1 MFFLLRCR
9 LSCRKI
15 RLFSEN
21 LSLFVLIFDGG
32 PDFRRYSALRAI
44 FWSSSEFLTFGRI
57 SGAKIRNP
65 ECGLKFLGDFFHFFC
80 MLDTGWKPKS
90 FFVCLTR
97 AESPKAFPYAWHGLK
112 AQKHLAQGNALGK
125 WDGFNAPW
133 KGKSIIAARF
143 RKDKAFALSGRRDCC
158 QRPRALP

>member
-65 ECGLKFLGDFFHFFC
+65 ECGLKLLGDFFHFFC

-90 FFVCLTR
+90 FSVCLTR

-112 AQKHLAQGNALGK
+112 AQKLFCMLDTGWKPKSFSVCLTRAESPK
-125 WDGFNAPW
+125 APSP
-133 KGKSIIAARF
+133 G
-143 RKDKAFALSGRRDCC
+143 
-158 QRPRALP
+158 QRPG